1 MTSSQVWVNDPPSSI
16 LNLLV
21 SDVIT
26 FVNQYSLPEVS
37 KNNIHDEINTLQEY
51 YMHNNQI
58 NDYVTIQKKK
68 EQN

>member
-1 MTSSQVWVNDPPSSI
+1 
-16 LNLLV
+16 
-21 SDVIT
+21 
-26 FVNQYSLPEVS
+26 VNQYSLPEVS